1 MPSLLVA
8 GNWKMNT
15 TVSEAAALAA
25 GVRDGAAM
33 VSGVEL
39 VLCPPAVSLVTV
51 GDAVKGSSVKVGAQN
66 MHFEQSGAFTG
77 EVSPAMI
84 QGLCDYVIIGHSER
98 RQMFAETDESVNLK
112 VKAAQASGLK
122 PIMCVGETLEQRSAG
137 QASDFIAGQVRA
149 GLKGIDSPSGLVVAY
164 EPI

>member
-51 GDAVKGSSVKVGAQN
+51 GDAKPRYRRETPEKPKPDPSQPKERKR
-66 MHFEQSGAFTG
+66 FL
-77 EVSPAMI
+77 
-84 QGLCDYVIIGHSER
+84 GL
-98 RQMFAETDESVNLK
+98 F
-112 VKAAQASGLK
+112 
-122 PIMCVGETLEQRSAG
+122 
-137 QASDFIAGQVRA
+137 
-149 GLKGIDSPSGLVVAY
+149 
-164 EPI
+164 